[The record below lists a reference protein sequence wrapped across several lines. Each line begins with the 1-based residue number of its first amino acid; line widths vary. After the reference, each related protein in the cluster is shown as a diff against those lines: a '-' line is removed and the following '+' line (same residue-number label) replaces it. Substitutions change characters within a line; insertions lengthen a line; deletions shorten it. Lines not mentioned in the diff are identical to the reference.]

1 MNTPLTQKVLI
12 LGIDGMDPSLTRKF
26 LAEGIMPNTARFLQS
41 GSAHHDL
48 SMLGGVPTITPPMW
62 TTLSTGATPATHG
75 ITCFWGQ
82 SHKNLDAQVY
92 ALDSRLCK
100 AEPLWNV
107 LTEAGK
113 KTLVWH
119 WPGSSWPPTSE
130 SPLLHVV
137 DGTQPAV
144 INMGVATVDNEKI
157 IRASVHYTQNSC
169 AAHDIGDSG
178 AGCIMDHVDAAEANE
193 SAQNY
198 DSQTPA
204 SRYNF
209 GSNSEEADKEK
220 VNIMF
225 TYQDGEGA
233 VEAFRFDQIQ
243 APITAAEDWP
253 DLPPGAKVFDIM
265 LSRGF
270 IRRYGLLLP
279 NEAGIYDCIAL
290 YKNKRDKQPFF
301 TLYPGL
307 LYSGIVDEAT
317 SHDQPVEAFRSMK
330 ILRLAPDGSEVDLWI
345 SSAVDLKEDKV
356 WHPRSL
362 MQDVYAN
369 VGLPPFAGVAGG
381 AVPQLVQEVQLAG
394 WEAYAQWQASA
405 LNYLI
410 QSQQYDVIFSHLHN
424 IDAMGHNFLYLC
436 KTRERFANDEA
447 LYQRYFAEV
456 YQQTDRYLGRFL
468 PLLEDG
474 WTIIITS
481 DHGLLCQEEEIPLI
495 GDNSGVNVRIMEALG
510 YTTLLKDKQGADIK
524 AIDWA
529 NTRAIAN
536 RGNHIWINLKGRNQ
550 TGIVEPEAYDALV
563 EQIID
568 DLYRYQDPQSGSRVI
583 ALALKN
589 KDAAIVGLDGPE
601 SGDILYWVR
610 ENFNRVH
617 GDSLPTFKCYFD
629 ASVSPIFIAA
639 GSGIKANY
647 TTGRVIRETDVAPT
661 VAVLMGVRMP
671 KDCEGAP
678 VYQILSQLY

>member
-1 MNTPLTQKVLI
+1 MHTPLTQKVLI
-12 LGIDGMDPSLTRKF
+12 LGVDGMDPSLTRKF
-26 LAEGIMPNTARFLQS
+26 LAEGKMPNTAQFIHR

-82 SHKNLDAQVY
+82 SHENLDAQIY

-119 WPGSSWPPTSE
+119 WPGSSWPPTSD

-157 IRASVHYTQNSC
+157 IQASLQNAQDSY

-178 AGCIMDHVDAAEANE
+178 AGCIMDHVDAAEASE
-193 SAQNY
+193 LAQNY
-198 DSQTPA
+198 DSSTPA
-204 SRYNF
+204 NRYKF
-209 GSNSEEADKEK
+209 GSNSEDGPKEK

-233 VEAFRFDQIQ
+233 VEDFRFDQIK
-243 APITAAEDWP
+243 AHIAEASDWP
-253 DLPPGAKVFDIM
+253 LAPEGAKVFDIL
-265 LSRGF
+265 LSRGL
-270 IRRYGLLLP
+270 IRRYGLILP
-279 NEAGIYDCIAL
+279 NEDGVYDRIAL
-290 YKNKRDKQPFF
+290 YKHKNDTAPLVILQPGVF
-301 TLYPGL
+301 YA
-307 LYSGIVDEAT
+307 GIVDEAIAQ
-317 SHDQPVEAFRSMK
+317 DQPIAAFRSMK

-345 SSAVDLKEDKV
+345 SSAVDLHEDKV

-362 MQDVYAN
+362 MQDVYTQ
-369 VGLPPFAGVAGG
+369 VGLPPYAGVAGG
-381 AVPQLVQEVQLAG
+381 SVPQLVQEVQLAG
-394 WEAYAQWQASA
+394 WEDYAQWQASA

-410 QSQQYDVIFSHLHN
+410 QAEQYEVIFSHLHN

-436 KTRERFANDEA
+436 KHRPRFSNDEA
-447 LYQRYFAEV
+447 LYQTFFEAV
-456 YQQTDRYLGRFL
+456 YEQTDRYLGRFL
-468 PLLEDG
+468 PLLDEG
-474 WTIIITS
+474 WTIIIAS
-481 DHGLLCQEEEIPLI
+481 DHGLLCQEEEIPMI

-510 YTTLLKDKQGADIK
+510 YTAVLKDSQGNDLK

-536 RGNHIWINLKGRNQ
+536 RGNHIWINLKGRNK
-550 TGIVEPEAYDALV
+550 TGIVEPETYDALV

-568 DLYRYQDPQSGSRVI
+568 DLYSYRDPQSGSRVI

-589 KDAAIVGLDGPE
+589 KDAAILGLDGPE

-639 GSGIKANY
+639 GPGIKEDFLTN
-647 TTGRVIRETDVAPT
+647 RVIRETDVTPT
-661 VAVLMGVRMP
+661 IAALMGVRMP
-671 KDCEGAP
+671 NECEGAP
-678 VYQILSQLY
+678 VYQILSQPS